1 MKVIDKVTGNGAQ
14 AQPLIVGTTTV
25 YVHEDIEPVTEPDE
39 SGNVPEDLYTYKETQ
54 YTKDEYIA
62 LLSEA
67 NTELEDTVT
76 SILTDIIPNIMPE

>member
-39 SGNVPEDLYTYKETQ
+39 SGNVPEDMYTYKETQ

>member
-25 YVHEDIEPVTEPDE
+25 YVHENIEPVTEPDE

-67 NTELEDTVT
+67 NTELGDTVT

>member
-76 SILTDIIPNIMPE
+76 SILTDIIPNIMPD

>member
-76 SILTDIIPNIMPE
+76 SILTNIIPNIMPE